1 MKSTELNAKQ
11 NNEFKSLMK
20 LLEAKDYKK
29 GLKNSEK
36 LLEQVPD
43 NQEVVSL
50 KAIFM
55 YYTEEREA
63 GLALAYQAVLKNLA
77 SDFCWHIYGLI
88 QKAEKNYI
96 QAVKCFIQA
105 INKGEENLQL
115 IRDTANLSIHIRD
128 FEGNNWLRQKLLN
141 SKPGMV
147 VNWVGFILSQHLT
160 GNYAG
165 AFNTIKLTEDV
176 IKKDTQNPI
185 KKVEI
190 NEFKLYQIQLAI
202 EAKDFQRA
210 KQNLQDFKNDIT
222 DLVSFYEL
230 EYEYFI
236 KIGDNTSAIQS
247 VKHLLELQPQN
258 WKYYQM
264 LQKADPQV
272 DLSIYDNTLVQGR
285 LLAQKEGD
293 SFQNSFLQFIDP
305 FFQKSLSS
313 LFREIKHLYAD
324 PNKIE
329 TMKKAFETYLDKSQ
343 IEKLWALMLL
353 SQHSYQVKDYNKSLE
368 LINEAIEHTATLPE
382 LYLIKA
388 KTLKKL
394 QKFKE
399 AYESADRARQL
410 DLADRYLNNQ
420 TIKYALQANMVV
432 VSQDL
437 LSLFLKDG
445 SDPYELQM
453 IWFELN
459 IGRTLLRL
467 NYLGPALQQFNLI
480 FKHFQEMC
488 DDQLDFYQYSI
499 RRYTLRSLLQMI
511 DAMDKR
517 HDTKYFIQSAGLMI
531 EGLERLRLRVQEQRK
546 LEQKKLTPKEK
557 KMLAKQQQ
565 KEQEEKLL
573 KQQFSIEGHIFSR
586 EIQKRFDLSGE
597 QLLDQLKTQEDI
609 IKMQNRFAQVLIH
622 TNFNNKEVNF
632 QAFKQ
637 MVGLYINQQ
646 RPLLCAKLLTKLRNN
661 ETEQNR
667 IVNHKYQLMLIQFLN
682 KYQGT
687 LLPYIKE
694 YQQDLIQFDS
704 QFWKGVQIKTQLDQ
718 TIKKHCETI
727 IKEQP
732 FEENLESEDLQFLQE
747 YPCAKT
753 THPFYKYDPN
763 FEWQNQQ
770 IKVYQEKQSTQPL

>member
-1 MKSTELNAKQ
+1 MKQTELNTKQ
-11 NNEFKSLMK
+11 NNEFKSLMR

-29 GLKNSEK
+29 GLKHSEK

-55 YYTEEREA
+55 YYNEEREA

-128 FEGNNWLRQKLLN
+128 FEGNSWLRQKLLN

-147 VNWVGFILSQHLT
+147 VNWIAFIFSQHLVS
-160 GNYAG
+160 NYAS
-165 AFNTIKLTEDV
+165 AFNAIKLTEDV

-210 KQNLQDFKNDIT
+210 KQYLHDFKNDIT

-230 EYEYFI
+230 EYDFYI
-236 KIGDNTSAIQS
+236 KIGDNVNAIQS
-247 VKHLLELQPQN
+247 VKQLLELQPQN

-272 DLSIYDNTLVQGR
+272 DLSIYDNTLVKGR
-285 LLAQKEGD
+285 LLAQKEKE

-305 FFQKSLSS
+305 FFQKSLPS
-313 LFREIKHLYAD
+313 LFREIKHLYTD

-329 TMKKAFETYLDKSQ
+329 IMKTSFETYLNKSP
-343 IEKLWALMLL
+343 IEQLWAMMLL
-353 SQHSYQVKDYNKSLE
+353 SQHFYQIKDYNKSLE
-368 LINEAIEHTATLPE
+368 FINQAIEHTTTLPE

-388 KTLKKL
+388 KVLKKL
-394 QKFKE
+394 QQFKE
-399 AYESADRARQL
+399 AYEQADRARQL

-420 TIKYALQANMVV
+420 TIKYALQANMIVL
-432 VSQDL
+432 SQDL

-480 FKHFQEMC
+480 FKQFQEMC

-511 DAMDKR
+511 DAIDKR
-517 HDTKYFIQSAGLMI
+517 YDTKYFIQSAGLMI
-531 EGLERLRLRVQEQRK
+531 EGLERLKLKVQEQKK

-557 KMLAKQQQ
+557 KMLAKQLQ
-565 KEQEEKLL
+565 KEQEEKTIRE
-573 KQQFSIEGHIFSR
+573 QFSIEGHIFNR
-586 EIQKRFDLSGE
+586 EIQRKFDLSGE
-597 QLLDQLKTQEDI
+597 QLLNQLKTSEDI

-622 TNFNNKEVNF
+622 TNLNNKEVNF

-637 MVGLYINQQ
+637 IVCLYINQQ
-646 RPLLCAKLLTKLRNN
+646 RPLLCAKLLNKLRNN

-667 IVNHKYQLMLIQFLN
+667 IVNHKYQLLLIQFLN

-694 YQQDLIQFDS
+694 YQTDLIQFDT
-704 QFWKGVQIKTQLDQ
+704 QFWNNIQIKTQLDQ
-718 TIKKHCETI
+718 TIKLHCERI
-727 IKEQP
+727 IQEKP

-747 YPCAKT
+747 YPQAKT

-763 FEWQNQQ
+763 IEWQNQQ
-770 IKVYQEKQSTQPL
+770 IKEYQEKQQTQPL